1 MRGGTHKQRLFL
13 DCAAAA
19 YPLARETTAPRPL
32 SLTGLTDHASS
43 ASAGQPAQQSQGAPV
58 ARFDPEVI
66 SLNVVAP
73 LSNEAL
79 LLGMTILVEQDSR
92 RQQALLVQ
100 HHEYLARQG
109 GRPGATPGLEALLG
123 RGHVMASADFHLIA
137 RQPPRVTCSPGFA
150 PRLRQRGGV
159 AHERSGHAGCDTLQL
174 GVQGGGCPPI
184 ASVWA

>member
-13 DCAAAA
+13 DCTAAAC
-19 YPLARETTAPRPL
+19 PLARETMPRR
-32 SLTGLTDHASS
+32 ASPHS
-43 ASAGQPAQQSQGAPV
+43 SPRRHPW
-58 ARFDPEVI
+58 RFDPEVI

-73 LSNEAL
+73 LSNETL

-92 RQQALLVQ
+92 KQQALLVQ
-100 HHEYLARQG
+100 HHECLARQG
-109 GRPGATPGLEALLG
+109 GCPGATPGLEALLG

-150 PRLRQRGGV
+150 PRLRQRGGA

-174 GVQGGGCPPI
+174 GV
-184 ASVWA
+184 